1 VAFDSEHPKFTS
13 VAYRLAPDGTA
24 TWESL
29 DRRPDAYTRGFLGR
43 LPKNQ
48 IVPEYY
54 PQFGA
59 RTITDAPAPSYGLRG
74 PKLDLLSDVTTG
86 DRREV
91 RVRLRSQRGAAAI
104 SLLVHTIV
112 GNLSASVDGH
122 ELAGRDTTLQDA
134 TNVRWSFDF
143 YAPPARGVVVT
154 LDFVAGPPVL
164 LRAVD
169 FTYGLPAAAA
179 ASYPPRP
186 AGMLPGHL
194 GDGTLTEALLRLPA
208 ARAGAPAP

>member
-1 VAFDSEHPKFTS
+1 MAFDSEHPKFTS

-29 DRRPDAYTRGFLGR
+29 DRPNGYTRRFLGQ
-43 LPKNQ
+43 LPRNQ
-48 IVPEYY
+48 IAPEYY
-54 PQFGA
+54 PQFGPQI
-59 RTITDAPAPSYGLRG
+59 ITNGPAPAYGLRP
-74 PKLDLLSDVTTG
+74 PKLELLSDVTTG

-91 RVRLRSQRGAAAI
+91 KVRLRSQRGAAAI

-112 GNLSASVDGH
+112 GSLNASVDGR

-134 TNVRWSFDF
+134 SNVRWWFDF

-154 LDFVAGPPVL
+154 LDFAAGPPVL
-164 LRAVD
+164 LSAVD

-194 GDGTLTEALLRLPA
+194 GDGTLTEVLLRLPA
-208 ARAGAPAP
+208 AGG